1 MVYQVPRVLPGF
13 LVLRVQKELLVQ
25 MGQMENVDLQDQMD
39 HLETEAVLV
48 FPALMVLLVSEV
60 PRAPREREESQE
72 NQEKWEIQDLL
83 DCKGLQVPSVREEK
97 EESQGHPAP
106 LDPQVLVEE
115 KVTRDLQVN
124 LDRWEFLERPA
135 LRYQFRS
142 EVHLI

>member
-1 MVYQVPRVLPGF
+1 MACQAPRVHLESQALRVPKVL
-13 LVLRVQKELLVQ
+13 LVLMAPMVSLGPLGL
-25 MGQMENVDLQDQMD
+25 MA

-142 EVHLI
+142 KVHLI